1 MIEAIRRSV
10 AGGAINQLR
19 ETSFEKRK
27 SLGVPVFWALPFE
40 TRFSQLETLVYRAA
54 SDAPTNGGGGSD
66 QALFPGGQF
75 GEFCCEGDR
84 AGVGAVVV
92 GLGQGVA
99 FGADL
104 IVELTGQ
111 QAAGR
116 GQGVQ
121 AETVIGNRLFA
132 GGLEQFRHPTLGG
145 KLGLIAQVLE
155 VHLRRQPVRIGDL
168 EIVVHYLAKQQIQA
182 FPDDSLLW
190 CIRSSAQPRG

>member
-1 MIEAIRRSV
+1 M
-10 AGGAINQLR
+10 
-19 ETSFEKRK
+19 
-27 SLGVPVFWALPFE
+27 
-40 TRFSQLETLVYRAA
+40 
-54 SDAPTNGGGGSD
+54 
-66 QALFPGGQF
+66 
-75 GEFCCEGDR
+75 
-84 AGVGAVVV
+84 

-182 FPDDSLLW
+182 FPDDSLLFVGVSVPVHNLVAEAATATTDRITENGGTDADTGGVDTID
-190 CIRSSAQPRG
+190 CHGRRLPENPGQGSARGRRLAGI